1 MREVCTG
8 LQLKKKR
15 DFCEEFE
22 FYFSVTKSDPNL
34 ENLQQLHC
42 DEFQSFSY
50 GNDSKLIQF
59 SALICVERQSF
70 IMVQPY
76 GYEVRRVLLERG
88 DALFMRT
95 DVPHAGVENLTDNAN
110 YRIHAFINVPEWEA
124 TFKDG
129 YHIKK
134 VTGQTIMPMKWNSK
148 ESKFKLSEGNR

>member
-8 LQLKKKR
+8 LELKKKR

-59 SALICVERQSF
+59 SALICVEMQSF

-76 GYEVRRVLLERG
+76 GYESCCVLLERG
-88 DALFMRT
+88 DVLFMRT
-95 DVPHAGVENLTDNAN
+95 DVPHAGLENLTDNAN
-110 YRIHAFINVPEWEA
+110 YRLHVFIKVPE
-124 TFKDG
+124 
-129 YHIKK
+129 
-134 VTGQTIMPMKWNSK
+134 
-148 ESKFKLSEGNR
+148 